1 MFLLQVAFVTMFAFR
16 THMLRALE
24 TQLTKIFPIDM
35 PDACTAHLLHLSTGE
50 HDEHIVRW
58 AGLGFPQPG
67 TEDVPTKARKKPRT
81 RRSYTAE
88 QSCDEKSEEVLR
100 LAKAW
105 IKMFKVDIAKVKIL
119 KALSHMI
126 L

>member
-58 AGLGFPQPG
+58 AGLGLSFLSLAQKTCRQRQGRNPEHAEA
-67 TEDVPTKARKKPRT
+67 TRLSRVAMRKAKK
-81 RRSYTAE
+81 
-88 QSCDEKSEEVLR
+88 C
-100 LAKAW
+100 
-105 IKMFKVDIAKVKIL
+105 
-119 KALSHMI
+119 
-126 L
+126 